1 MNEPLKPRALLIF
14 LKTAMVAI
22 PLGLLTVGAGLL
34 AGCGK
39 SVSASS
45 PNPHPAMK
53 VSVVK
58 VESSNVPL
66 TGEWVGTLDGYVNA
80 QIQPQANGYLIRQD
94 YREGAQVE
102 KGQVLFEIDPRP
114 FEEALEQAQGQLGQA
129 QAQLALAQ
137 INVNRDTPLSE
148 AHAIARSQLDNEIQQ
163 EAQAKA
169 TVETAEAAVATANL
183 NLGFTK
189 VRSLIS
195 GVAGQATT
203 QVGNLVNTQSV
214 LTSVSQLSPIKVY
227 FSISDSEYL
236 ALTMRAD
243 GSGSDLLQGAA
254 KLPLTLTLSNG
265 EVFPHKGHVV
275 FVDRQLN
282 AQTGA
287 IRIAAAFPN
296 PGNVLRPGQFGRIQA
311 ETGVLHNA
319 VLVPQAAIT
328 EFQGQEQIYTVGKD
342 DKVHTNTV
350 TLGPQYG
357 NSCVIKSGLASGSLV
372 ITDNLQKL
380 REGAP
385 VNPQLTNFQVAAA
398 APSTQP
404 AGN

>member
-1 MNEPLKPRALLIF
+1 MNASLKPRAFTIF

-22 PLGLLTVGAGLL
+22 PVGLLTVGAGLF

-45 PNPHPAMK
+45 PHPPPAMK
-53 VSVVK
+53 VNVVK
-58 VESSNVPL
+58 VEPSNVPL

-94 YREGAQVE
+94 YREGSQVE

-114 FEEALEQAQGQLGQA
+114 FEAALEQAQGQLGQA
-129 QAQLALAQ
+129 HAQLALAE
-137 INVNRDTPLSE
+137 INVKRDTPLSE

-169 TVETAEAAVATANL
+169 TVETAEAAVTTANL

-189 VRSLIS
+189 VRSLIT

-203 QVGNLVNTQSV
+203 QVGNLVNAQSV
-214 LTSVSQLSPIKVY
+214 LTAVSQLNPIKVY

-236 ALTMRAD
+236 ALTRRAD
-243 GSGSDLLQGAA
+243 GSGSNLLHGAS
-254 KLPLTLTLSNG
+254 KLPLTLTLSDG
-265 EVFPHKGHVV
+265 EIFPYKGRVV

-282 AQTGA
+282 TQTGA

-296 PGNVLRPGQFGRIQA
+296 PGNVLRPGQFGRVKA
-311 ETGVLHNA
+311 EIGVLHNA
-319 VLVPQAAIT
+319 VLVPQEAIT
-328 EFQGQEQIYTVGKD
+328 EFQGQEQVYTVGKD
-342 DKVHTNTV
+342 NTVHANNV

-357 NSCVIKSGLASGSLV
+357 NSCVVKSGLASGSLV
-372 ITDNLQKL
+372 ITNNLQKL
-380 REGAP
+380 RDGAL
-385 VNPQLTNFQVAAA
+385 VNPRLTTFQVAAA
-398 APSTQP
+398 TQPNQP
-404 AGN
+404 AGS